1 MQRQPTILVV
11 DDEPEIR
18 NVVRAYLE
26 RDGFRVIGVG
36 DGDDA
41 LRLVRTERPDALVLD
56 LMLPG
61 MGGMEVCRR
70 VRAASDI
77 PIMMLTARDDITD
90 KVLGLELGADDY
102 VTKPFD
108 VREVAARVHALLR
121 RPAGP
126 AESTPGPLAVGN
138 LKLDPTRREV
148 SRAGQIVPLTRTEF
162 DLLHALM
169 HEPGRVFTREDL
181 LERLVDIERDTLP
194 RSVDSHVRNL
204 RRKLE
209 PDTRNP
215 RYVQTVTGVG
225 YRFAPADPP

>member
-1 MQRQPTILVV
+1 MQRQRTILVV

-18 NVVRAYLE
+18 DVIRAYLE

-36 DGDDA
+36 DGEAA
-41 LRLVRTERPDALVLD
+41 LRLVRTDKPDALVLD

-61 MGGMEVCRR
+61 IGGMEVCRR
-70 VRAASDI
+70 VRAESDI

-126 AESTPGPLAVGN
+126 AESAPGPLAVGD

-148 SRAGQIVPLTRTEF
+148 SRAGQTVPLTRTEF

-181 LERLVDIERDTLP
+181 LDRLVDIERDTLP
-194 RSVDSHVRNL
+194 RSIDSHIRNL

-225 YRFAPADPP
+225 YRFAPAP